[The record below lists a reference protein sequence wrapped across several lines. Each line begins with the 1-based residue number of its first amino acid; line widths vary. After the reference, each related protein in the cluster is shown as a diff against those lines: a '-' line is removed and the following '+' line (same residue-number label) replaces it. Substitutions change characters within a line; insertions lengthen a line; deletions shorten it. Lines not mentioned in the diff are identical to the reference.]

1 MVYSELPT
9 LSLLQ
14 SWGRQE
20 FLTSRVGI
28 SPHMIQETLSL
39 LSSLAVQREIVSV
52 SGLPG
57 LITLITLPVKV
68 DHREKRERREWVRG
82 GRSVNRSAV
91 SECGPGAGS
100 CDLAAVIWVTHGL
113 SLGSLS
119 LSLSTFQWP
128 LTGGG
133 GVRSVPGS
141 HMWPLPGYVTRVKT
155 GAARDRAPA
164 HAGHYLSNA

>member
-9 LSLLQ
+9 LSLLLQ

-68 DHREKRERREWVRG
+68 DHREKREERMGERR
-82 GRSVNRSAV
+82 A
-91 SECGPGAGS
+91 ECE
-100 CDLAAVIWVTHGL
+100 
-113 SLGSLS
+113 
-119 LSLSTFQWP
+119 
-128 LTGGG
+128 
-133 GVRSVPGS
+133 
-141 HMWPLPGYVTRVKT
+141 
-155 GAARDRAPA
+155 
-164 HAGHYLSNA
+164 

>member
-113 SLGSLS
+113 SLGSLMAQPWES
-119 LSLSTFQWP
+119 QQPRVEPWEILRCMVS
-128 LTGGG
+128 G
-133 GVRSVPGS
+133 GVLCILDVFGFFE
-141 HMWPLPGYVTRVKT
+141 
-155 GAARDRAPA
+155 
-164 HAGHYLSNA
+164 

>member
-14 SWGRQE
+14 FWGRQE

-119 LSLSTFQWP
+119 LSLDFPVATHRRRRGEVSAW
-128 LTGGG
+128 
-133 GVRSVPGS
+133 
-141 HMWPLPGYVTRVKT
+141 VTHVAT
-155 GAARDRAPA
+155 
-164 HAGHYLSNA
+164 AGICHESENWSGP

>member
-1 MVYSELPT
+1 M
-9 LSLLQ
+9 
-14 SWGRQE
+14 
-20 FLTSRVGI
+20 
-28 SPHMIQETLSL
+28 
-39 LSSLAVQREIVSV
+39 SV

-91 SECGPGAGS
+91 SECGPGAGT

-119 LSLSTFQWP
+119 LSLSLDFPVATHRRRRGQVSAW
-128 LTGGG
+128 
-133 GVRSVPGS
+133 
-141 HMWPLPGYVTRVKT
+141 VTHVAT
-155 GAARDRAPA
+155 
-164 HAGHYLSNA
+164 AGICHESEN

>member
-1 MVYSELPT
+1 MHCNITLQARVMVYSELPT
-9 LSLLQ
+9 LSLLLQ

-91 SECGPGAGS
+91 SECGPGAGGELRP
-100 CDLAAVIWVTHGL
+100 CRRHLGHTRAQPGL
-113 SLGSLS
+113 SLSRLS
-119 LSLSTFQWP
+119 SGHSP
-128 LTGGG
+128 
-133 GVRSVPGS
+133 
-141 HMWPLPGYVTRVKT
+141 
-155 GAARDRAPA
+155 AA
-164 HAGHYLSNA
+164 AG